1 MEKNKIPQHIQV
13 PNDLGTE
20 KIKMNPID
28 YLVYGYMRKHMDK
41 DTFETFVS
49 LRTLANLINVSVNTV
64 QSSIKKLVLAG
75 EVKILDKKKGRNNIY
90 EIQKVTKYFE
100 RFSYDFLESSITT
113 PEEKGVLMAMQ
124 QYTDTSNGSSA
135 ITLYSTPELANK
147 LNTSVKSLR
156 RIFKQLEDKGIMYK
170 GDTKIIDKTTG
181 LRKIAK
187 YVDLALICQAIL
199 FVNKK
204 VEEQGEI
211 INEHDRKLHTVDK
224 NIFKMQEEINK
235 LKEIIEKNNLKES
248 SEFKFE

>member
-1 MEKNKIPQHIQV
+1 MEKNNIPQHIQV

-41 DTFETFVS
+41 DTFQTFVS
-49 LRTLANLINVSVNTV
+49 LRTLANLINVSVNTI
-64 QSSIKKLVLAG
+64 QSSIKKLVQAG

-90 EIQKVTKYFE
+90 EIQKITKYFE
-100 RFSYDFLESSITT
+100 RFSYDFLESRTTT

-135 ITLYSTPELANK
+135 VTLYSTSELANK
-147 LNTSVKSLR
+147 LNTSAKSLR
-156 RIFKQLEDKGIMYK
+156 RVFKQLEDKGIMYK
-170 GDTKIIDKTTG
+170 GDTKIVDKITG
-181 LRKIAK
+181 LRKVAR
-187 YVDLALICQAIL
+187 YVDLGLICQAIL

-211 INEHDRKLHTVDK
+211 INEHDKKLHIVDK
-224 NIFKMQEEINK
+224 NMLMMQEEINR
-235 LKEIIEKNNLKES
+235 LKEIIEKNNLKEQS
-248 SEFKFE
+248 NFNFV